1 MFNFRKSKKVFNNDK
16 DITIIDIYRPINT
29 REEKEEEIKK
39 RLKALDELSFLGAE
53 SIKEKIDLQNQLKA
67 LDFESKYSEWFNK
80 NKKQLEEL
88 FASLE
93 QQFVGIGAKIY
104 ELRYNKNGDDLLFRD
119 YVFNREYLITLLTR
133 YNYILQDM
141 TYWDRDVKKSK
152 LVIKYEN

>member
-1 MFNFRKSKKVFNNDK
+1 MFNFRKSKKVFYDDK
-16 DITIIDIYRPINT
+16 DITITNIYRPINT

-93 QQFVGIGAKIY
+93 QQFVEVGAKIY
-104 ELRYNKNGDDLLFRD
+104 ELRYNKNGDGLLFRD

-141 TYWDRDVKKSK
+141 TYWDRDIKKSK

>member
-1 MFNFRKSKKVFNNDK
+1 MFNFRKSKKVFDDDK
-16 DITIIDIYRPINT
+16 DITITNIYRPINT

-39 RLKALDELSFLGAE
+39 RLNALNELSFLGAE

-93 QQFVGIGAKIY
+93 QQFVGVGAKIY
-104 ELRYNKNGDDLLFRD
+104 ELRYNKNGDGLLFRD

>member
-1 MFNFRKSKKVFNNDK
+1 MFNFRKSKEVFDDDK
-16 DITIIDIYRPINT
+16 DITITDIYRPINT

-39 RLKALDELSFLGAE
+39 RLNALDELSFLGAE

-93 QQFVGIGAKIY
+93 QQFVEVGAKIY
-104 ELRYNKNGDDLLFRD
+104 ELRYNKNGDGLLFRD

-141 TYWDRDVKKSK
+141 TYWDRDIKKSK

>member
-1 MFNFRKSKKVFNNDK
+1 MFNFRKSKKVFDDDK
-16 DITIIDIYRPINT
+16 DITITDIYRPINT

-39 RLKALDELSFLGAE
+39 RLNALNELSFLGAE
-53 SIKEKIDLQNQLKA
+53 SIREKIDLQNQLKA

-93 QQFVGIGAKIY
+93 QQFVGVGAKIY
-104 ELRYNKNGDDLLFRD
+104 ELRYNKNGDGLLFRD

>member
-1 MFNFRKSKKVFNNDK
+1 MFNFRKSKKVFDDDK
-16 DITIIDIYRPINT
+16 DITITDIYRPINT

-93 QQFVGIGAKIY
+93 QQFVGVGAKIY
-104 ELRYNKNGDDLLFRD
+104 ELRYNKNGDGLLFRD
-119 YVFNREYLITLLTR
+119 YVFNRECLITLLTR

>member
-1 MFNFRKSKKVFNNDK
+1 MFNFRKSKKVFDGDK
-16 DITIIDIYRPINT
+16 DITITDIYRPINT

-53 SIKEKIDLQNQLKA
+53 SIREKIDLQNQLKA

-88 FASLE
+88 FKSLE
-93 QQFVGIGAKIY
+93 QQFVGVGAKIY
-104 ELRYNKNGDDLLFRD
+104 ELRYNKSGDGLLFRD

>member
-1 MFNFRKSKKVFNNDK
+1 MFNFRKSKKVFDDDK
-16 DITIIDIYRPINT
+16 DITITDIYRPINT

-53 SIKEKIDLQNQLKA
+53 SIREKIDLQNQLKA

-93 QQFVGIGAKIY
+93 QQFVGVGAKIY
-104 ELRYNKNGDDLLFRD
+104 ELRYNKNGDGLLFRD

-141 TYWDRDVKKSK
+141 TYWDREVKKSK

>member
-53 SIKEKIDLQNQLKA
+53 SIKGKIDLQNQLKA

-93 QQFVGIGAKIY
+93 QQFVGVGAKIY
-104 ELRYNKNGDDLLFRD
+104 ELRYNKNGDGLLFRD

-133 YNYILQDM
+133 YSYILQDM

>member
-1 MFNFRKSKKVFNNDK
+1 MFNFRKSKKVFADDK
-16 DITIIDIYRPINT
+16 DITITDIYRPINT

-53 SIKEKIDLQNQLKA
+53 SIREKIDLQNQLKA

-93 QQFVGIGAKIY
+93 QQFVGVGAKIY
-104 ELRYNKNGDDLLFRD
+104 ELRYNKNGDGLLFRD

>member
-1 MFNFRKSKKVFNNDK
+1 MFNFRKSKKVFDDDK
-16 DITIIDIYRPINT
+16 DITITDIYRPINT
-29 REEKEEEIKK
+29 RKEKEEEIKK

-80 NKKQLEEL
+80 NKKQLEKL

-93 QQFVGIGAKIY
+93 QQFVGVGAKIY
-104 ELRYNKNGDDLLFRD
+104 ELRYNKNGDGLLFRD

-141 TYWDRDVKKSK
+141 TYWDRDIKKSK

>member
-1 MFNFRKSKKVFNNDK
+1 MFNFRKSKKVFDDDK
-16 DITIIDIYRPINT
+16 DITITDIYRPINT

-39 RLKALDELSFLGAE
+39 RLNALNELSFLGAE
-53 SIKEKIDLQNQLKA
+53 SIREKIDLQNQLKA
-67 LDFESKYSEWFNK
+67 LDFESKYSKWFNK

-88 FASLE
+88 FKSLE
-93 QQFVGIGAKIY
+93 QQFVEVGAKIY
-104 ELRYNKNGDDLLFRD
+104 ELRYNKNGDGLLFRD

>member
-1 MFNFRKSKKVFNNDK
+1 MFNFRKSKKVFDVDK
-16 DITIIDIYRPINT
+16 DITITDIYRPINT

-53 SIKEKIDLQNQLKA
+53 SIREKIDLQNQLKA

-88 FASLE
+88 FKSLE
-93 QQFVGIGAKIY
+93 QQFVEVGAKIY
-104 ELRYNKNGDDLLFRD
+104 ELRYNKSGDGLLFRD

-141 TYWDRDVKKSK
+141 TYWDRDIKKTK

>member
-1 MFNFRKSKKVFNNDK
+1 MFNFRKSKKVFADDK
-16 DITIIDIYRPINT
+16 DIIITDVYRPINT

-39 RLKALDELSFLGAE
+39 RLNALDEFSFLGAE
-53 SIKEKIDLQNQLKA
+53 SIREKIDLQNQLKA
-67 LDFESKYSEWFNK
+67 LDFESKYSEWFNE
-80 NKKQLEEL
+80 NKKALEEL
-88 FASLE
+88 FKSLE
-93 QQFVGIGAKIY
+93 QQFVGVGAKIY
-104 ELRYNKNGDDLLFRD
+104 ELRYNKNGDGLLFRD

>member
-1 MFNFRKSKKVFNNDK
+1 MFNFRKSKKVFDDDK
-16 DITIIDIYRPINT
+16 DIIITDVYRPINT

-39 RLKALDELSFLGAE
+39 RLNALDELSFLGAE
-53 SIKEKIDLQNQLKA
+53 SIREKIDLKNQLKA

-93 QQFVGIGAKIY
+93 QQFVGVGAKIY
-104 ELRYNKNGDDLLFRD
+104 ELRYNKNGDGLLFRD